1 MENPMNLRAR
11 IYVENQKRNA
21 QDKLESHLAMLKA
34 KGLDSEA
41 ISQDA
46 TVRKLRGMIRK
57 AIFRLA
63 SIAAQEKLN
72 QERAQ
77 AKADKLAAEKAAREK
92 PKEEEIAAAEMG
104 KKEKKEKK
112 EKREKPAKAQK
123 QGKTEP
129 KKGKEEEKG
138 EKQENQ

>member
-1 MENPMNLRAR
+1 MNLRAR

-21 QDKLESHLAMLKA
+21 QDKLESRLARLKGE
-34 KGLDSEA
+34 GLDSEA
-41 ISQDA
+41 IFQDA

-92 PKEEEIAAAEMG
+92 PKEEEVPVEGMG

-112 EKREKPAKAQK
+112 ERKEKPAKAEK

-129 KKGKEEEKG
+129 KKGKEEKKP
-138 EKQENQ
+138 EKQK

>member
-1 MENPMNLRAR
+1 MNLKAR
-11 IYVENQKRNA
+11 IYVENHKRDA
-21 QDKLESHLAMLKA
+21 QARLETRLALLKG

-92 PKEEEIAAAEMG
+92 PKEEEVVAEEKK
-104 KKEKKEKK
+104 KKERK
-112 EKREKPAKAQK
+112 EKPAKAAK
-123 QGKTEP
+123 AGKPAP
-129 KKGKEEEKG
+129 KKGKEEKKA